1 MILGILGGMGPEAT
15 YDLLKKIIDSTDAQR
30 DQDHLHIIIDNNPK
44 IPDRTSHI
52 SGQGEDPSGEM
63 TRSIMRLEFAGAD
76 YIAIACHTAHY
87 YFDEITRFT
96 RAQPIHMIEEL
107 AKYLVAK
114 LPGTRARE
122 ALLLATEGTYQA
134 GIYPRIFKDYGL
146 EIIEPEDL
154 DKKKLMKWIYGIK
167 SGKLNIARED
177 FEELVY
183 QYIGDHD
190 TPVLLGCTE
199 LPILLDRLAIR
210 EEKYIDPTLVL
221 AQKCIELA
229 REANGVLEGNL
240 I

>member
-15 YDLLKKIIDSTDAQR
+15 YDLLKKIIDSTDAKR

-52 SGQGEDPSGEM
+52 SGHGEDPSGEM

-107 AKYLVAK
+107 AKYLGAR
-114 LPGTRARE
+114 LPEARE

-167 SGKLNIARED
+167 SGKLNIAGED
-177 FEELVY
+177 FKELVY
-183 QYIGDHD
+183 QYTGDHHM
-190 TPVLLGCTE
+190 PILLGCTE

-210 EEKYIDPTLVL
+210 EERYIDPTLIL

-229 REANGVLEGNL
+229 RGPSRVLESNL